1 MRVLGCRIDQGAL
14 MGTMLQPGTCLTKTD
29 KGRHEIARRTGVLTA
44 VQRRLL
50 IVVDGQRS
58 VNDLGAFVRVGE
70 LEDALCHLL
79 ALELVA
85 HDGVDVLLE
94 PAAAEGFSS
103 PVPLEP
109 PRAATHLD
117 AFAQVRTEA
126 ERFVHNRLGSAGDP
140 ICEAIARCR
149 NPLELRAMLRGVEVF
164 VGQRLDAATT
174 QAFARH
180 FGSLLL

>member
-1 MRVLGCRIDQGAL
+1 MLTRMEPGA
-14 MGTMLQPGTCLTKTD
+14 CLTKTEQ
-29 KGRHEIARRTGVLTA
+29 GRREVARRTGALSA

-50 IVVDGQRS
+50 ILVDGQKT
-58 VNDLGAFVRVGE
+58 VNSLGTYVRAGE
-70 LEDALCHLL
+70 LDDALRHLL
-79 ALELVA
+79 ALGLVETG
-85 HDGVDVLLE
+85 GVDVLLE
-94 PAAAEGFSS
+94 LAPAEGFSN

-109 PRAATHLD
+109 PRAATD
-117 AFAQVRTEA
+117 PEAFAQVRTQA
-126 ERFVHNRLGSAGDP
+126 ERFVHNRLGPAGDP

-149 NPLELRAMLRGVEVF
+149 NPQELRAMLRGVEVF

>member
-1 MRVLGCRIDQGAL
+1 MAESVF
-14 MGTMLQPGTCLTKTD
+14 PGTCLSKTEL
-29 KGRHEIARRTGVLTA
+29 GRQEIARRTGALSA

-50 IVVDGQRS
+50 ILVDGLKT

-70 LEDALCHLL
+70 LDDALHQLL
-79 ALELVA
+79 SLGLVVP
-85 HDGVDVLLE
+85 DGVDLLLE
-94 PAAAEGFSS
+94 PVAEGFSH

-109 PRAATHLD
+109 PRAATD
-117 AFAQVRTEA
+117 PEAFALVRTEA
-126 ERFVHNRLGSAGDP
+126 ERFVHNRLGAAGDP

-149 NPLELRAMLRGVEVF
+149 NPQELRAMLRGVEVF

-180 FGSLLL
+180 FGGLLL